1 MSRLIIAYWILV
13 GGMTGAF
20 AQNGNNGETK
30 PAGTTPKYIQFS
42 GIVLS
47 HDSLK
52 AVSYA
57 SITIVGTTK
66 GSMADG
72 DGFFNFVA
80 RAGDSIM
87 FRAIGYKTMY
97 TVIPKDLST
106 PKYSWIQLM
115 REDTIYLNETVIR
128 PWPSKE
134 EIDRFLATGQIDEY
148 SQALANTDKE
158 KLAKLQRTMPIDG
171 RESQRTMMNYEA
183 AKYYYLGQAPPI
195 RVLDPLAWSSF
206 FKTWKAG
213 GFKQK

>member
-1 MSRLIIAYWILV
+1 MSRLVLACGLLIAAV
-13 GGMTGAF
+13 AGVF
-20 AQNGNNGETK
+20 AQTGNSGNTK
-30 PAGTTPKYIQFS
+30 PAGVSPKYIQFS

-106 PKYSWIQLM
+106 SKYSWIQLM
-115 REDTIYLNETVIR
+115 REDTIYLNETVI
-128 PWPSKE
+128 SH
-134 EIDRFLATGQIDEY
+134 GQVR
-148 SQALANTDKE
+148 K
-158 KLAKLQRTMPIDG
+158 K
-171 RESQRTMMNYEA
+171 
-183 AKYYYLGQAPPI
+183 
-195 RVLDPLAWSSF
+195 
-206 FKTWKAG
+206 
-213 GFKQK
+213 

>member
-1 MSRLIIAYWILV
+1 MSRLILATWVMIW
-13 GGMTGAF
+13 GGAMAF
-20 AQNGNNGETK
+20 AQNGNPGNAK
-30 PAGTTPKYIQFS
+30 PGDDNRKYIQFS
-42 GIVLS
+42 GIVLT

-57 SITIVGTTK
+57 SISIVGTNK

-97 TVIPKDLST
+97 TVIPKDLNT

-128 PWPSKE
+128 PWPTKE
-134 EIDRFLATGQIDEY
+134 EIDHFIATGQIDEY

-158 KLAKLQRTMPIDG
+158 KLARLQRTLPVDG
-171 RESQRTMMNYEA
+171 QESQRTMMNYQA
-183 AKYYYLGQAPPI
+183 AKYYYMGQSPPL

-206 FKTWKAG
+206 FKAWKAG
-213 GFKQK
+213 DFKKK